1 MRKDFIYLIILI
13 GHLKESFVD
22 KLDHY
27 QLIDFFSG
35 VGRIARLAK
44 HVGLATAAI
53 DKNDSSSFD
62 VNTSAGFVWL
72 CVMLALLICCVVRT
86 NTNLVT
92 KPRLALCL
100 LLQGRMDDIMLV
112 MGVPCSTWVLTSSG
126 STLRSEFFPMG
137 TPISLHVYLANKL
150 VSRHGFVE
158 DNFQTFPFIP
168 LIENLSLACKL
179 ALEV

>member
-1 MRKDFIYLIILI
+1 MSKDFIYLIILI

-27 QLIDFFSG
+27 QLIDLFSG

-44 HVGLATAAI
+44 RVGLATAAI

-137 TPISLHVYLANKL
+137 TPISLQVYLANKL

-158 DNFQTFPFIP
+158 DNSKPFPLFPHPKPQPCLQTCP
-168 LIENLSLACKL
+168 
-179 ALEV
+179 